1 MDICIEYNFRG
12 MWCMYMKYCSVMQGY
27 VMHVCMRVSVY
38 VYVMYVYNV
47 MQCYVMVWD
56 VVQCGACMCVCVYVW
71 V

>member
-1 MDICIEYNFRG
+1 
-12 MWCMYMKYCSVMQGY
+12 
-27 VMHVCMRVSVY
+27 MRVSVY